1 MNISSAT
8 LLASQSALA
17 APKASA
23 TKSSEAP
30 AEFSPLLFKK
40 TAAAPVPSMA
50 LAPSAPA
57 PAPVKM
63 PSAAAPATRTA
74 YQRPGSTID
83 IKV

>member
-1 MNISSAT
+1 MNISAAT

-23 TKSSEAP
+23 TKSSEPP

-40 TAAAPVPSMA
+40 TAAAPVQSMA
-50 LAPSAPA
+50 PQPAAPA
-57 PAPVKM
+57 PAPMKM
-63 PSAAAPATRTA
+63 TAATAPTPRAA